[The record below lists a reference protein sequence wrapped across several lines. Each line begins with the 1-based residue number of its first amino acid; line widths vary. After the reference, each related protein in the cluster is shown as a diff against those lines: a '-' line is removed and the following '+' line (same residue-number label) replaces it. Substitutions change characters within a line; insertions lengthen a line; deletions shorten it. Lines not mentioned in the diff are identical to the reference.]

1 MSNIADRPPLRLVLE
16 IDIRQL
22 FSSAV
27 LQQKTRDSTIE
38 AKESTTNCLMKFL
51 LTDIEISTLS
61 LVLVALIAFIGWEIL
76 TANALRALLPRWL
89 RHWLRERDRR

>member
-1 MSNIADRPPLRLVLE
+1 
-16 IDIRQL
+16 
-22 FSSAV
+22 
-27 LQQKTRDSTIE
+27 
-38 AKESTTNCLMKFL
+38 MKFL